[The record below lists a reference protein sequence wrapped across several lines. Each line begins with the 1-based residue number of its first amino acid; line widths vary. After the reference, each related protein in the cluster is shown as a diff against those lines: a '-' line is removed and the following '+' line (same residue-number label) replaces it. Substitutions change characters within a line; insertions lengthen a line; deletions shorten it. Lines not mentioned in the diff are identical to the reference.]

1 MGRVDAQS
9 RRVIGAYR
17 DSRGDQLHVALRVAT
32 CPVGDVLA
40 AVPAGG
46 VLLDVGCGH
55 GLFSL
60 LAALDDPSRRVVG
73 ADLDADKLVEAR
85 RAAERLGVTDR
96 VTFVHGHDGALP
108 LDALPKG
115 GADAVLCVDVLYL
128 LGLERAEALLRAIAG
143 AVRPGGTVVVKEMG
157 FEPTWKR
164 RFTELQE
171 FGATKVLRY
180 TEGEQVELVPPE
192 LMLGTLADEGLSVRV
207 ERVDRHHLHPHLLLV
222 ATAPSS

>member
-1 MGRVDAQS
+1 MGLPDA
-9 RRVIGAYR
+9 RAREVIGAYR
-17 DSRGDQLHVALRVAT
+17 DSRADQLHVALRVAT
-32 CPVGDVLA
+32 CPVADVLT

-60 LAALDDPSRRVVG
+60 LAALDDPTRRVVG

-96 VTFVHGHDGALP
+96 VDFVHGHDGALP
-108 LDALPKG
+108 LDALPGG

-128 LGLERAEALLRAIAG
+128 LGLERAEALLRAMAR

-157 FEPTWKR
+157 FEPAWKR

-180 TEGEQVELVPPE
+180 TEGDRVELVPPE

-207 ERVDRHHLHPHLLLV
+207 DRVDRHHLHPHLLFV
-222 ATAPSS
+222 ATAPTG